1 MKLVLNYRH
10 NFLLHYKIL
19 TLKLI
24 IEEQL
29 DTKHLITEIEKNH

>member
-10 NFLLHYKIL
+10 NFLPHYKIL